1 MAKLSEGTILA
12 YAREITGS
20 DLEPRRAQE
29 LASILNELIENLDIA
44 LSGIAF
50 ESEPAQFS
58 QLLETIS

>member
-12 YAREITGS
+12 HAREITGS
-20 DLEPRRAQE
+20 DLEPQRAAQ
-29 LASILNELIENLDIA
+29 LANILNELLENLDVA
-44 LSGIAF
+44 VSGIAF